1 MSYGERERVG
11 TQMNKVK
18 KDMKEKKSVGKKKK
32 KKRWEMKSWA
42 KICEGRMKFLGEH
55 IATFSKR
62 RYIVLFLYLFFY
74 REEYGV
80 LLINI
85 ATFYHKTLL

>member
-42 KICEGRMKFLGEH
+42 KICAGRMKFLWEH
-55 IATFSKR
+55 IKTSLYSFISLSILLSR
-62 RYIVLFLYLFFY
+62 RVWSFINKYSDVLS
-74 REEYGV
+74 
-80 LLINI
+80 
-85 ATFYHKTLL
+85 